1 MKRTPL
7 QRKTPL
13 TSGGQR
19 RKRCPSCRVM
29 FVPSRSSQAVCGEI
43 ECAIDHG
50 QSERGQA
57 SARKALADVERREI
71 KVRKEA
77 LKSRGDY
84 AKEAQAVINRYVR
97 LRDAHLGCISCDKPA
112 TWGGQWHCSHF
123 RSVGAAAHLRFN
135 LWNMNKSCSQCNAHL
150 SGNIMVYR
158 PRLVEKIG
166 AEKVAWL
173 ERNQDLVRHEIPYLK
188 RLKSVFTKKAKRLEK
203 RYEGFGSCAAM

>member
-1 MKRTPL
+1 MTIE
-7 QRKTPL
+7 RKQPKPKTCKNPA
-13 TSGGQR
+13 
-19 RKRCPSCRVM
+19 CRAS
-29 FVPSRSSQAVCGEI
+29 FVPQRLGQAVCSPKCGL
-43 ECAIDHG
+43 AIKDVN
-50 QSERGQA
+50 QDR
-57 SARKALADVERREI
+57 ARKSLAQVGRADI

-77 LKSRGDY
+77 LKTRADH

-173 ERNQDLVRHEIPYLK
+173 ECNQDLVRHEIPYLK

-203 RYEGFGSCAAM
+203 RYEGFVSCAAM

>member
-1 MKRTPL
+1 MTIE
-7 QRKTPL
+7 RKQP
-13 TSGGQR
+13 
-19 RKRCPSCRVM
+19 KPKKCRVATCRAS
-29 FVPSRSSQAVCGEI
+29 FVPSRLGQAVCSPK
-43 ECAIDHG
+43 CALVDGPRH
-50 QSERGQA
+50 A
-57 SARKALADVERREI
+57 PKARKALADIERAEI
-71 KVRKEA
+71 KVRREA

-150 SGNIMVYR
+150 SGNIMGYR

-173 ERNQDLVRHEIPYLK
+173 ECNQDLVRHEILYLK

>member
-1 MKRTPL
+1 MSLTVKRSRPKKCRVSGCRATFVPAHPFQTWCSPDCGVAIIRQRQEK
-7 QRKTPL
+7 QRK
-13 TSGGQR
+13 SFAQR
-19 RKRCPSCRVM
+19 
-29 FVPSRSSQAVCGEI
+29 
-43 ECAIDHG
+43 
-50 QSERGQA
+50 
-57 SARKALADVERREI
+57 ERREI
-71 KVRKEA
+71 KVRKEK
-77 LKSRGDY
+77 LKTRADH

-112 TWGGQWHCSHF
+112 SWGGQWHCSHF

-166 AEKVAWL
+166 AEKVEWL

-188 RLKSVFTKKAKRLEK
+188 RLKAVFTKKVRRLEK
-203 RYEGFGSCAAM
+203 RYEEVLSCAAM

>member
-1 MKRTPL
+1 MRRTPL

-13 TSGGQR
+13 TSGRPR
-19 RKRCPSCRVM
+19 RKRCPECRVM
-29 FVPSRSSQAVCGEI
+29 FTPARGSQAVCGEI
-43 ECAIDHG
+43 ECAISYG
-50 QSERGQA
+50 KSEKGQA
-57 SARKALADVERREI
+57 SAKKALADVGRREI

-77 LKSRGDY
+77 LKTRADH
-84 AKEAQAVINRYVR
+84 AKDAQTVINRYVR

-112 TWGGQWHCSHF
+112 SWGGQWHCSHF

-166 AEKVAWL
+166 AEKVEWL
-173 ERNQDLVRHEIPYLK
+173 ECNQELVRHEIPYLK
-188 RLKSVFTKKAKRLEK
+188 RLKAVFTKKAKRLEA
-203 RYEGFGSCAAM
+203 RIQCNAA

>member
-1 MKRTPL
+1 MLATKQPKP
-7 QRKTPL
+7 KTCKNPACMA
-13 TSGGQR
+13 S
-19 RKRCPSCRVM
+19 
-29 FVPSRSSQAVCGEI
+29 FVPQRLGQAVCSPKCGL
-43 ECAIDHG
+43 AIKHVN
-50 QSERGQA
+50 EA
-57 SARKALADVERREI
+57 KARKSLDQVERREI
-71 KVRKEA
+71 KVRKEK
-77 LKSRGDY
+77 LKSRADH

>member
-1 MKRTPL
+1 MTIE
-7 QRKTPL
+7 RKQPKPKTCKNPA
-13 TSGGQR
+13 
-19 RKRCPSCRVM
+19 CRAS
-29 FVPSRSSQAVCGEI
+29 FVPQRLGQAVCSPK
-43 ECAIDHG
+43 C
-50 QSERGQA
+50 
-57 SARKALADVERREI
+57 ALATVEAQKAKEKKSLAQAGRRDI
-71 KVRKEA
+71 KVRKEK
-77 LKSRGDY
+77 LKSRADH

-166 AEKVAWL
+166 AEKVEWL
-173 ERNQDLVRHEIPYLK
+173 ECNQDLVRHEIPYLK
-188 RLKSVFTKKAKRLEK
+188 RLKAVFTKKAKRLEA
-203 RYEGFGSCAAM
+203 RIQCNAA